1 MGGGGRGA
9 LMRCLSPFIQKC
21 THVFVHQLYKTQMLN
36 GSESRHTSVGMLL
49 DCVKINY
56 IFQAIWNIENTRRH
70 SLV

>member
-1 MGGGGRGA
+1 
-9 LMRCLSPFIQKC
+9 MRCLSPFIQKC
-21 THVFVHQLYKTQMLN
+21 THIFVHQLYKTQMLN
-36 GSESRHTSVGMLL
+36 GSESHKVGKIRSHTSVGMLL